1 MGAIGSN
8 FASAAQSKSQ
18 ARVTE
23 ANARVARAQGQAA
36 KGQAYGQALRL
47 ERQNAQAG
55 IEANTQLER
64 LRGQQRD
71 AMGQAVNVRGASGFA
86 GEGSKQAVEVSVL
99 SAFEQRAADMAHA
112 RSLEDMSARFSA
124 SMARQQGDLA
134 AMGANV
140 NADYTQAQAGLYHQ
154 MARNAQGAGIMQGV
168 AMAAGAAA
176 GAAGMMGGGS
186 GGLSGA
192 FSGMTNAGSL
202 MSNLMQY
209 TPGTAESQG
218 LVSQEYMQM
227 GKDYLKNQFVKGWMQ

>member
-18 ARVTE
+18 ARVME

-47 ERQNAQAG
+47 ERQNEQAG
-55 IEANTQLER
+55 HEANTQLER

-168 AMAAGAAA
+168 AMAAGAITG
-176 GAAGMMGGGS
+176 GA
-186 GGLSGA
+186 
-192 FSGMTNAGSL
+192 SGMTNAGSL
-202 MSNLMQY
+202 MSNLMQF

-218 LVSQEYMQM
+218 LVSQEYMQL

>member
-8 FASAAQSKSQ
+8 FASAVQSKSQ
-18 ARVTE
+18 ARVME
-23 ANARVARAQGQAA
+23 DNARVARAQGQAA
-36 KGQAYGQALRL
+36 RGQAYGQATRI
-47 ERQNAQAG
+47 ERQNEQAG

-168 AMAAGAAA
+168 AMAAGAIT
-176 GAAGMMGGGS
+176 GGGAGMM
-186 GGLSGA
+186 
-192 FSGMTNAGSL
+192 NAGSL

-209 TPGTAESQG
+209 TPGTAENQG
-218 LVSQEYMQM
+218 LVSQEYMQL
-227 GKDYLKNQFVKGWMQ
+227 GKDYLKDQFKREWMQ

>member
-36 KGQAYGQALRL
+36 KGQAYGQAVRL
-47 ERQNAQAG
+47 ERQNEQAG

-168 AMAAGAAA
+168 AMAAGAIT
-176 GAAGMMGGGS
+176 GGGAGMM
-186 GGLSGA
+186 
-192 FSGMTNAGSL
+192 NAGSL
-202 MSNLMQY
+202 MSNLMQF
-209 TPGTAESQG
+209 TPGTAESRG
-218 LVSQEYMQM
+218 LVSQEYLNIGQE
-227 GKDYLKNQFVKGWMQ
+227 YLKNQFVKGWMQ